1 MSIFKSTWLVLLV
14 ILLSGGVAQS
24 QSKGGEEEARSTP
37 GKKLRIVDGFR
48 SAKFGMN
55 EKQVRRAIINDFKV
69 PNKFLTRNVDP
80 KHKNIRL
87 IFTVK
92 DLIFKGGHTRI
103 AYHLGHKSK
112 RLIQVN
118 LAWGKGVTTANK
130 NNSKLI
136 VSASRILSRYF
147 KKQGFMKDKYLDDVQ
162 LKNGTIIMFRGQ
174 DKKGR
179 MIILRLHSFDPKKPK
194 ETDENIFLLLSYIK
208 DVNNPDLFQN

>member
-1 MSIFKSTWLVLLV
+1 MSFFKSIWLVLLV
-14 ILLSGGVAQS
+14 ILLTGGVAQS
-24 QSKGGEEEARSTP
+24 QSNAGREEARRTP
-37 GKKLRIVDGFR
+37 GKKLRIIDGFR

-55 EKQVRRAIINDFKV
+55 EKQVRRAIIKDFKV
-69 PNKFLTRNVDP
+69 PKKFLFRNVDP
-80 KHKNIRL
+80 KNKTTRL

-92 DLIFKGGHTRI
+92 DLILKGGVTQI
-103 AYHLGHKSK
+103 TYYLGYKSK

-118 LAWGKGVTTANK
+118 LAWGKGVTPAEK

-136 VSASRILSRYF
+136 VSASRILSSYF

-194 ETDENIFLLLSYIK
+194 ETDENILLVLSYIK
-208 DVNNPDLFQN
+208 DVNNPDFFQN